1 MSQRWIPI
9 RTNSD
14 SDFVITEVRKL
25 NEVELSK
32 KEKKRKLIEENR
44 QKRIDKKLKE
54 QEKVSKNLDNLDT
67 YYKKVSYLKKRIG
80 LQTQYLSSVRGNRVF
95 SEKIRKTIF
104 LLNRKYSKPIRKK
117 IAMSIIEQQIPYK
130 YEVNS
135 RKVLIELIKYVKESQ
150 NIFDEWLQDVKDDIK
165 KSKEILKEINHDRSN
180 EVGNTSSTPEE

>member
-80 LQTQYLSSVRGNRVF
+80 LQTEYFLSLCKLSLASSKSVNMVLPLTSVVAAVLPGF
-95 SEKIRKTIF
+95 SFT
-104 LLNRKYSKPIRKK
+104 
-117 IAMSIIEQQIPYK
+117 
-130 YEVNS
+130 
-135 RKVLIELIKYVKESQ
+135 
-150 NIFDEWLQDVKDDIK
+150 KDSMCLAI
-165 KSKEILKEINHDRSN
+165 
-180 EVGNTSSTPEE
+180 V